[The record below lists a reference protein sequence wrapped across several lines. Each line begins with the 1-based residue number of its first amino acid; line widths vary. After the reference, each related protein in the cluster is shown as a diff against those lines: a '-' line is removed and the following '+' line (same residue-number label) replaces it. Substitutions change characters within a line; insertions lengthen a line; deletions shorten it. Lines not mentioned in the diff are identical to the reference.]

1 MYQIAEENG
10 VENLVAGAWGCGVFM
25 QDPYTVATL
34 LIGAAR
40 NYNIPNIYF
49 AIPDRNSQ
57 NFRAY
62 KQLII
67 ARKDLNMSPG
77 KLAMLLLLFF
87 WKRFFGE
94 AKKWFGKEMALCII
108 FHDWITKVVCRT
120 ELEKESPEGTL
131 TCIGFRPMEA
141 EEIYTIKGYFC
152 PK

>member
-1 MYQIAEENG
+1 MNPIFTLFFLLLMGRNRQRLNKALYLNRALYSSGITNKRKQIAEENG

-67 ARKDLNMSPG
+67 ARKDSLG
-77 KLAMLLLLFF
+77 KQRSGSG
-87 WKRFFGE
+87 KR
-94 AKKWFGKEMALCII
+94 W
-108 FHDWITKVVCRT
+108 HYV
-120 ELEKESPEGTL
+120 S
-131 TCIGFRPMEA
+131 
-141 EEIYTIKGYFC
+141 YGYKSRYRLI
-152 PK
+152 P

>member
-77 KLAMLLLLFF
+77 KLAQS
-87 WKRFFGE
+87 WKKRVLKGLSLVLDLDQW
-94 AKKWFGKEMALCII
+94 KLNIN
-108 FHDWITKVVCRT
+108 
-120 ELEKESPEGTL
+120 
-131 TCIGFRPMEA
+131 
-141 EEIYTIKGYFC
+141 YTIKGLWRKDERLKVQPFIFFSLLRL
-152 PK
+152 KVRFRF

>member
-57 NFRAY
+57 NFRA
-62 KQLII
+62 Q
-67 ARKDLNMSPG
+67 
-77 KLAMLLLLFF
+77 
-87 WKRFFGE
+87 
-94 AKKWFGKEMALCII
+94 WFGKEMALCII
-108 FHDWITKVVCRT
+108 WI
-120 ELEKESPEGTL
+120 
-131 TCIGFRPMEA
+131 
-141 EEIYTIKGYFC
+141 
-152 PK
+152 